1 MQWITAHT
9 EINKEMIGYTYTP
22 KKFYTNYTEMDERDP
37 NLWQNIFPKRK
48 CDIDLLQT
56 TTFRTFKQIKDL
68 IKNANLSKQNQK
80 LLKQLIDYPVDPKE
94 TGYIYF
100 ERILNTID

>member
-9 EINKEMIGYTYTP
+9 EINKEMIGYTHTP

-37 NLWQNIFPKRK
+37 NLWQNIFPQRK

-56 TTFRTFKQIKDL
+56 TTFRTFTQIKNL